1 MRVYIYTYI
10 GAERFSKSCIARKQ
24 GEAKFGNIIVGRRD
38 VLSRTKGVDE
48 GWKGGGSVH
57 FIGRYFHGVGTRA
70 RGQRHECL
78 MERVGSV
85 GSSGV
90 ASLSDIS
97 RDNVAR
103 RSNKRF
109 APMEAPMEREKD
121 GVIDGEKVDQE
132 RMGDRARDSHRCR
145 CFQPLKIPLFPYCFF
160 YFFFFFFL
168 LLAAFESNKGE
179 KRKEKRERGKNDRC
193 SLNANISFRRIIGP
207 GCVRVPFG
215 EITKNRNFYGRV

>member
-1 MRVYIYTYI
+1 MRRAEEKKMEMRGKEKRITEARIYRDETI
-10 GAERFSKSCIARKQ
+10 LEKLGAEADF
-24 GEAKFGNIIVGRRD
+24 ENIIVGRRD
-38 VLSRTKGVDE
+38 VLSRHKRGGTRVE
-48 GWKGGGSVH
+48 GWRRGRSVH

-109 APMEAPMEREKD
+109 APMEAPVEREKD
-121 GVIDGEKVDQE
+121 G
-132 RMGDRARDSHRCR
+132 A
-145 CFQPLKIPLFPYCFF
+145 
-160 YFFFFFFL
+160 
-168 LLAAFESNKGE
+168 NK
-179 KRKEKRERGKNDRC
+179 
-193 SLNANISFRRIIGP
+193 
-207 GCVRVPFG
+207 
-215 EITKNRNFYGRV
+215 

>member
-1 MRVYIYTYI
+1 M
-10 GAERFSKSCIARKQ
+10 
-24 GEAKFGNIIVGRRD
+24 
-38 VLSRTKGVDE
+38 
-48 GWKGGGSVH
+48 H

-132 RMGDRARDSHRCR
+132 RMGDRARDSHR
-145 CFQPLKIPLFPYCFF
+145 FSTVENSIVSILFLL
-160 YFFFFFFL
+160 FFFFFFL